1 VHFGQTRRQQAT
13 ERREGTRTK
22 CNNRD
27 LNNESETDL
36 LNEKQPMEQFR
47 IGLIGADGRGSME
60 HWGNPDEEA

>member
-1 VHFGQTRRQQAT
+1 
-13 ERREGTRTK
+13 
-22 CNNRD
+22 

-60 HWGNPDEEA
+60 HWGNPDGETQGSLICRLPVNDL